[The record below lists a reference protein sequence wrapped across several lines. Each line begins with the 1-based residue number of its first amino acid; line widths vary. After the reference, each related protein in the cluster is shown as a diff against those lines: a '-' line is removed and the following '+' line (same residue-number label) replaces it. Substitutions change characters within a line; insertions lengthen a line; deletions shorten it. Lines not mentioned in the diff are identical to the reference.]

1 MGEEYPLPIHS
12 LFVEITMMRYII
24 YRLLIMI
31 PILLAISVLSFTIIQ
46 LPPGD
51 FVTTYLRSLEA
62 AGGTFGLPDPAVIEA
77 LRVRYGLGQPV
88 YIQYFKWM
96 WRLFHGDMGRSMYYN
111 KQVNV
116 IIAERVPWSVVISLL
131 SIMFV
136 YLVGIPIGAL
146 SATHQYSIRDYFFTF
161 VGFIG
166 IAIPNFLLALILLWF
181 YFVYTGNVA
190 LGLFSKEFVMAS
202 WDLARLWDF
211 LKHLW
216 IPIVVIGTGGT
227 CGLIRIMRAN
237 LLDELQKPYVMVAR
251 AKGLSERKLLYKYP
265 FRIAINPMISTIG
278 WILPALVNGEL
289 LASFVLGIP
298 TLAPI
303 FLTSLLQQDMFL
315 AGSIVMVLSSLTV
328 IGTLISD
335 ILLCWLDPRIRQAV

>member
-1 MGEEYPLPIHS
+1 
-12 LFVEITMMRYII
+12 
-24 YRLLIMI
+24 MI
-31 PILLAISVLSFTIIQ
+31 PTLLAISVISFVIIQ

-62 AGGTFGLPDPAVIEA
+62 AGGSYGMPDEAIIEA
-77 LRVRYGLGQPV
+77 LRARYGLNQPV

-96 WRLFHGDMGRSMYYN
+96 WRLLHGDMGRSMYYQ

-116 IIAERVPWSVVISLL
+116 IIAERVPWSIAISLL
-131 SIMFV
+131 SFMFV
-136 YLVGIPIGAL
+136 YLVAIPIGTF

-166 IAIPNFLLALILLWF
+166 IAIPNFLFALVLLWF
-181 YFVYTGNVA
+181 YFIYTGNVA
-190 LGLFSKEFVMAS
+190 LGLFSREFATAS
-202 WDLARLWDF
+202 WSLAKLWDL

-216 IPIVVIGTGGT
+216 IPIIVIGTAGT

-251 AKGLSERKLLYKYP
+251 AKGLTERKLLYKYP
-265 FRIAINPMISTIG
+265 FRMALNPIMSTIG
-278 WILPALVNGEL
+278 WTLPSLVNGEL

-315 AGSIVMVLSSLTV
+315 AGSIVMVLSTLTV
-328 IGTLISD
+328 TGTLISD
-335 ILLCWLDPRIRQAV
+335 ILLRWLDPRIRESV